1 MLEYIVD
8 GGIRYRDGVYCSVDN
23 LGTEYMIRTHAAHVL
38 LLQHTEFVLVVC
50 TPVTYLICYS
60 VRPLGK
66 GIRTTYELCS
76 NVSSVAIINTS

>member
-23 LGTEYMIRTHAAHVL
+23 LGTENMIRTHAAHVL

-50 TPVTYLICYS
+50 TPVTYLICYNPYDLWER
-60 VRPLGK
+60 VYVQP
-66 GIRTTYELCS
+66 
-76 NVSSVAIINTS
+76 TSFAVMFLPWQ